1 MKIKAIFL
9 FLLTALWS
17 AQSGAY
23 LTERYASGPTNCV
36 RSTSASP
43 IAAYTETN
51 FPYTL
56 DTSLLRTLGNGQYLM
71 LVNPVAERYFN
82 GFGGAS
88 SFVKTCSNLGE
99 PQSQITVRYE
109 PEEGSQLITIKENSV
124 VNLLNLGSTGIDE
137 DSNGLLAPSS
147 IPGLFFMLTERMNMM
162 YPPVRVVHKDDLKEA
177 AIWGGP
183 MLPVVNNQF
192 RGFPKGTVV
201 ASTPIYKILVTDENE
216 QGATHGTE
224 FIQYKWYSSAMD
236 IQLTASCMYTLSDN
250 GVVDFGSVAAGDVT
264 GSTVD
269 RNSARQVKQMTLNM
283 DDCYGVDKVKT
294 TVTATNNTPVLEN
307 GLVLGNNV
315 GTGPQHVGVAIRV
328 NPQYRNKD
336 GSNDNAGKDLYFNSS
351 NPLTW
356 TFGNTYTTNAMSKN
370 ITLDV
375 YLLPSGGAVTPGD
388 YHGTATI
395 MMDFV

>member
-1 MKIKAIFL
+1 MVTDK
-9 FLLTALWS
+9 T
-17 AQSGAY
+17 
-23 LTERYASGPTNCV
+23 
-36 RSTSASP
+36 
-43 IAAYTETN
+43 
-51 FPYTL
+51 TL
-56 DTSLLRTLGNGQYLM
+56 
-71 LVNPVAERYFN
+71 
-82 GFGGAS
+82 
-88 SFVKTCSNLGE
+88 K
-99 PQSQITVRYE
+99 
-109 PEEGSQLITIKENSV
+109 
-124 VNLLNLGSTGIDE
+124 
-137 DSNGLLAPSS
+137 
-147 IPGLFFMLTERMNMM
+147 
-162 YPPVRVVHKDDLKEA
+162 YPPLSVATDEINQLQIYA
-177 AIWGGP
+177 GA

-192 RGFPKGTVV
+192 RGFPKGGTVTTNPSELTLMAYDADEPS
-201 ASTPIYKILVTDENE
+201 ASPGKVRMIYRVDTTLDIKI
-216 QGATHGTE
+216 
-224 FIQYKWYSSAMD
+224 K
-236 IQLTASCMYTLSDN
+236 ASCAYTLSDN

-264 GSTVD
+264 GSTGD

-328 NPQYRNKD
+328 DPQYRNKD